1 MPPLRALYH
10 LICLSERIP
19 MRVSPTLADTSLASY
34 HSFKPTDSHRHAT
47 ASSYIPFDS
56 SQRADSNG
64 VLPDSIRLLT
74 VEISFILYVPGHFL
88 LLEC

>member
-1 MPPLRALYH
+1 
-10 LICLSERIP
+10 

-34 HSFKPTDSHRHAT
+34 HSFKPSDSHRHAT

-56 SQRADSNG
+56 SQREDSNG
-64 VLPDSIRLLT
+64 VLPDSIRLLN
-74 VEISFILYVPGHFL
+74 VEITFILYVSGHFL